1 MNYLRV
7 LDIFSYCI
15 RIPVQFKRKHLLRD
29 CVLTQT
35 QMAYLSGIG
44 AVFVG
49 LNFPWLFGANN
60 YDLLARDIWIVQLSY
75 LVMQG
80 LLPLL
85 AAVLALWTSN
95 RIRHG

>member
-1 MNYLRV
+1 
-7 LDIFSYCI
+7 
-15 RIPVQFKRKHLLRD
+15 
-29 CVLTQT
+29 VLTRT
-35 QMAYLSGIG
+35 QMIYLSGIG
-44 AVFVG
+44 AVLVG
-49 LNFPWLFGANN
+49 LNIAWLVSANN
-60 YDLLARDIWIVQLSY
+60 FDVLARDIWIVQMSY

>member
-1 MNYLRV
+1 MM
-7 LDIFSYCI
+7 
-15 RIPVQFKRKHLLRD
+15 KHLLRD
-29 CVLTQT
+29 RVLTQT
-35 QMAYLSGIG
+35 QMVYLSGIG

-49 LNFPWLFGANN
+49 LNLVWLFAASN
-60 YDLLARDIWIVQLSY
+60 YDLLARDIWMVQLSY

-85 AAVLALWTSN
+85 AAVLTLWTSN